1 MMRRTG
7 EPDVGDRD
15 ALGAALEG
23 ADLVLQ
29 PRGSPP
35 RRRLAGNPRPRGEC
49 RRRDQPL
56 RRLPRA
62 GDRAAHLHQC
72 RRSLSYRRSDTGE
85 ERAPTPF
92 IAYGR
97 TKLLAEQVH
106 RAWASPDAPGRRSLL
121 IVRPAVVF
129 GEGNR
134 GNVSQLLRQIAS
146 GRSMMVGGHNRK
158 SMAYVG
164 NVSAFQVHALGPGF
178 RRLPVQL
185 RRRARLLDA
194 GTGGHRIADP
204 RPTSAHR
211 DSDSVGY
218 LGGVACDLVAA
229 LTRRLAPICAIR
241 VRKFCSTTTC
251 SAHRLQSTGVKAPTA
266 LREALIKT
274 IKHEVA
280 TGESLSNPM

>member
-1 MMRRTG
+1 MT
-7 EPDVGDRD
+7 
-15 ALGAALEG
+15 AALRSAG
-23 ADLVLQ
+23 PGVTIVDVVMPAGDDAPYRRAGRGRPRRPGRRSGGGGSRLQ

-49 RRRDQPL
+49 RGRDQPL

-106 RAWASPDAPGRRSLL
+106 RAWASPEAPGRRSLL

-146 GRSMMVGGHNRK
+146 GRSMMVASHNRK

-164 NVSAFQVHALGPGF
+164 NVSAFQVHALGPGSGAYLF
-178 RRLPVQL
+178 NYATSPTSRCWNWWTPYCRPSTDQRSPGLGLRRLPRGCGMRPG
-185 RRRARLLDA
+185 RRPHPQARP
-194 GTGGHRIADP
+194 H
-204 RPTSAHR
+204 
-211 DSDSVGY
+211 
-218 LGGVACDLVAA
+218 
-229 LTRRLAPICAIR
+229 
-241 VRKFCSTTTC
+241 
-251 SAHRLQSTGVKAPTA
+251 
-266 LREALIKT
+266 
-274 IKHEVA
+274 
-280 TGESLSNPM
+280 